1 MLRHMDPGEIY
12 AVDDLIERSGLDS
25 ATLLL
30 RLTVLEIAGRVTRAG
45 AGRFVRSRQGML
57 T

>member
-12 AVDDLIERSGLDS
+12 AVDDLIERSGLGGR
-25 ATLLL
+25 AVLL
-30 RLTVLEIAGRVTRAG
+30 RLTELELAGRVARAG

>member
-1 MLRHMDPGEIY
+1 MDPGEIY
-12 AVDDLIERSGLDS
+12 AVDDLIERSGLGGR
-25 ATLLL
+25 AVLL
-30 RLTVLEIAGRVTRAG
+30 RLTDLELAGRVARAG